1 MPPVTREQIW
11 KDIVAVAGPC
21 LALAIVVV
29 WFPCGKGA
37 SSACRNDPNH
47 FPSLLYRQLTMAQPF
62 SNWTWSAMFFWAAL
76 SLVYFV
82 GGYFLGRKLVKGT
95 APTEEYAHKT
105 FRYQVLV
112 AILLAAS
119 LFCWWKSMD
128 EPPMF
133 HEDPM
138 TWQMEQTQ

>member
-1 MPPVTREQIW
+1 
-11 KDIVAVAGPC
+11 
-21 LALAIVVV
+21 
-29 WFPCGKGA
+29 
-37 SSACRNDPNH
+37 
-47 FPSLLYRQLTMAQPF
+47 
-62 SNWTWSAMFFWAAL
+62 MFFWAAL

-133 HEDPM
+133 HEDPLTGVM
-138 TWQMEQTQ
+138 QQLR